1 MQLSSRLTAAM
12 VGLVLLVAVAVGGLT
27 YRSVE
32 TALLPGGFDGIAM
45 HVRLVAAELTS
56 QVRSAR
62 ADAAAFR
69 AGSSVRAVVGASAGR
84 LDAAD
89 SFGLEAS
96 QDRLAGGFAAAL
108 ATKPDYLRLRLI
120 ALKDG
125 AREIVRVER
134 GRGGDTIRRATPS
147 ELRDLADHDYVR
159 AAGGL
164 PPDAVYLS
172 PVAFEESGS
181 GAARV
186 PVLHV
191 ASSVQE
197 LDGRRFGLVVI
208 DLDLRSAFTAAQ
220 SAGSAGRQ
228 TFVLDDKGE
237 LLVRPDPNGPGGVRP
252 SHPAEIPAHIAALAR
267 GPAPTGTGAQLIHDA
282 EGNRLVSAVAAVQ
295 LADGPRVTVAAT
307 MPYEALVAP
316 AAAGRRSILLAGLGA
331 VLVAVALAAIISRSL
346 IRPLAQMTAAIE
358 GFGRTGAAAVP
369 VDAAGEIGVLA
380 RAFTRMTAEVKD
392 KRAALEHEIEEHRRT
407 EAALAASEVKFRALF
422 ANNPLPIWAYDRES
436 LYFVEV
442 NEAALAKYG
451 YSRTEVESMRA
462 TDLRPPED
470 VPRFLGSHSVAARP
484 ARHAGEWRHRLRS
497 GRVIDVEV
505 TAHDMEL
512 GGRPV
517 TVAVVT
523 DITERK
529 RSQQALLESEQ
540 MARGIIDSALDAFVQ
555 ADEAGLIIEWNA
567 QAEAVFGWSRQEAIG
582 QSFDDMM
589 LLPQTRLR
597 YAGARERFIKTGEWA
612 ILGRRLE
619 TELLCRGGGPVKVE
633 LAITALR
640 RHSGYVFNAF
650 IRDLT
655 EKVAAEEQ
663 LRQAQKLESVGK
675 LTGGI
680 AHDFNNILT
689 VITGTIDILAAAVAT
704 DPKLATIA
712 KMIDDAAERGA
723 ELTRRLLAF
732 ARKQPL
738 QPRLTDINGL
748 VLDAAKMLRPTLGE
762 TVEIETVLEEALWPA
777 LVDPTQLTTAL
788 VNLALNARDAMQAGG
803 RLMLQTADMVLD
815 EAYAAA
821 NAEVRPGRYVMIV
834 VSDTGAGIPAA
845 IRDKVF
851 EPFFTT
857 KDVGKGTGLG
867 LSMVYGFVRQSGGH
881 VKIYSEEG
889 HGTAVKL
896 FLPAADEHADRRE
909 EPPPSLP
916 MAVGREAILVV
927 EDDALVRSYVI
938 TQLRSLGY
946 ATEAASDATSA
957 LQLID
962 SGRRFDLLF
971 TDVIMPGGMNGHQLA
986 TAVRARRPSI
996 RVLYT
1001 SGYTEDV
1008 VMHQGR
1014 LDPGVALLTKPYRK
1028 VDLARRIRE
1037 VLDAPAEQPS

>member
-12 VGLVLLVAVAVGGLT
+12 VGLVLLVAVAVGALT

-32 TALLPGGFDGIAM
+32 TALLPGAFDDVAM
-45 HVRLVAAELTS
+45 HVRLVAAELKAH
-56 QVRSAR
+56 VRNAR

-69 AGSSVRAVVGASAGR
+69 AGGNVRAIVGASAGG
-84 LDAAD
+84 LDSAD
-89 SFGLEAS
+89 SANLEAS

-108 ATKPDYLRLRLI
+108 AAKPDYLRLRLI
-120 ALKDG
+120 ALKVG
-125 AREIVRVER
+125 AREVVRVER

-147 ELRDLADHDYVR
+147 ELRDLADDDYVR
-159 AAGGL
+159 AARGL
-164 PPDAVYLS
+164 PPDVVYLS
-172 PVAFEESGS
+172 AVEFEESGS

-186 PVLHV
+186 PILHV
-191 ASSVQE
+191 TGSVQE
-197 LDGRRFGLVVI
+197 ADGRRFGLVVI
-208 DLDLRSAFTAAQ
+208 DLDLRPAFTAAQ
-220 SAGSAGRQ
+220 SAGTAGRQ
-228 TFVLDDKGE
+228 TFVLDEKGE
-237 LLVRPDPNGPGGVRP
+237 LLVQPDPGGSGGLHS
-252 SHPAEIPAHIAALAR
+252 SHPADIPVHIAELAR
-267 GPAPTGTGAQLIHDA
+267 APAPTGAQLVRDA
-282 EGNRLVSAVAAVQ
+282 EGNRLVTAVAAVP
-295 LADGPRVTVAAT
+295 LTDGPRITVAAT
-307 MPYEALVAP
+307 MPYDAVVAP
-316 AAAGRRSILLAGLGA
+316 AAAGRRSVLFASLAA

-346 IRPLAQMTAAIE
+346 VRPLAQMTAAIE
-358 GFGRTGAAAVP
+358 GFGRTGAAAIP
-369 VDAAGEIGVLA
+369 VDAGGEIGVLA
-380 RAFTRMTAEVKD
+380 GAFARMTAEVKD

-407 EAALAASEVKFRALF
+407 ETALAASEAKFRALF
-422 ANNPLPIWAYDRES
+422 ANTPLPIWAYDRET
-436 LYFVEV
+436 LYFVEA
-442 NEAALAKYG
+442 NEATFAKYG
-451 YSRTEVESMRA
+451 YSRAEVESMRA

-484 ARHAGEWRHRLRS
+484 ARHAGDWRHRLRS
-497 GRVIDVEV
+497 GRIIDVEV

-555 ADEAGLIIEWNA
+555 ADEAGLIVEWNA
-567 QAEAVFGWSRQEAIG
+567 QAETVFGWSRQDALG
-582 QSFDDMM
+582 QSFDDLM
-589 LLPQTRLR
+589 LPPQTRLR
-597 YAGARERFIKTGEWA
+597 YTGARERFIKTGEWA

-619 TELLCRGGGPVKVE
+619 TEFLCRGGGTVKVE

-640 RHSGYVFNAF
+640 RRSGYVFNAF

-689 VITGTIDILAAAVAT
+689 VITGTIDILAAAVAP

-738 QPRLTDINGL
+738 QPRMTDINGL

-762 TVEIETVLEEALWPA
+762 TVEIETVQDEALWPA

-788 VNLALNARDAMQAGG
+788 VNLALNARDAMLAGG
-803 RLMLQTADMVLD
+803 KLMLQTDNMVLD

-889 HGTAVKL
+889 HGTAVRL

-971 TDVIMPGGMNGHQLA
+971 TDVIMPGGMNGRQLA
-986 TAVRARRPSI
+986 EAVRARRPSI

-1001 SGYTEDV
+1001 SGYTENV
-1008 VMHQGR
+1008 VVHQGR
-1014 LDPGVALLTKPYRK
+1014 LDPSVALLTKPYRK
-1028 VDLARRIRE
+1028 VDLARRIRD
-1037 VLDAPAEQPS
+1037 VLDTPAEQPSAS